1 MENSD
6 GDDVFGQRLVRTC
19 GQLISMAND
28 SNKLARHGIRK
39 EVWDTLMN
47 IYIYETSH
55 LQTKWYSNKQVYTLK
70 MSKEDTIANRV
81 NTYHTLIDNL
91 ASTRT
96 NISDYDCVIV
106 LLGSLPACHERLAVF
121 ICDQPN

>member
-1 MENSD
+1 
-6 GDDVFGQRLVRTC
+6 
-19 GQLISMAND
+19 
-28 SNKLARHGIRK
+28 
-39 EVWDTLMN
+39 
-47 IYIYETSH
+47 
-55 LQTKWYSNKQVYTLK
+55 

-106 LLGSLPACHERLAVF
+106 LLGSLPACHEGLAVF